1 MRRKSFRLY
10 LLVLSLFSFTASLS
24 VDPALAQTCQTL
36 SGLTYG
42 TWVDSTGQTQNLQ
55 LELLLP
61 TGATSPTPLVIWI
74 HGGGW
79 KSGSRLPVPTRASDL
94 CGRGYAVASLDY
106 RLIPNAIWPAQLHD
120 VKGAVRWL
128 RAHAATYNLDPQR
141 FASWGDSAGGHLASM
156 LGTSGGVPSVTI
168 GNETFDLEGTV
179 GGNLG
184 VSSRVQAAVHW
195 YGATDFLQ
203 MRFYPATV
211 NHDSAGSDEG
221 RFIGGGI
228 QDYPERTATANPIT
242 YVTPDDPPFLVMH
255 GTLDKLIPFNQSEL
269 LADAL
274 TAAGVP
280 VVFRPVAGAGHG
292 GSLFNASSAV
302 QTVYAFLDEVL
313 RDAPPAP
320 VPAPAAIAENEI
332 ESGVSTSTSGPVATV
347 TAPDA
352 RAAETGGNP
361 GHFVIALD
369 QIAPAD
375 LTVSYTVTGTATGGT
390 DYTALSGTATISA
403 GGSSVVVNVA
413 PKADDRRETSETV
426 IVTLDA
432 SSSYTLGSI
441 RTASV
446 AILDVTD
453 AARPTVSVSA
463 TDREAAEPSN
473 PGEFIV
479 WRTGS
484 TTNPLTVSLTASG
497 SAQAGSDHTLPQS
510 VTIAAGSDRA
520 VVRLDPVDDFVQES
534 AEAVRLQVVQDAS
547 LYAGPY
553 DQARVALGDDDVPG
567 LPVLSTL
574 AVAPSTVVGGV
585 NATGTVTLSI
595 PAPSGGTVV
604 NLSSANAAA
613 ATVPTSVTVP
623 AGASSATF
631 TIASKPVTSTA
642 TFNLSASYRG
652 VTRTASLTVQAPELS
667 ALTLTPAS
675 VPGGC
680 KTSTGKVTLTGKAA
694 AGGVLV
700 TLTNNNPAAT
710 VPASVTVPAGANS
723 ASFTINTAE
732 VTANQTG
739 TVTATRGGISKSS
752 TLTVRPV
759 GLLSLALSP
768 NPVVG
773 PGQVTGTV
781 TLECPAPSG
790 GVLVALSSSSTA
802 VAQVGTP
809 DLTVPEG
816 ALSATFLVT
825 TADVPAVSTT
835 NIKAVANGSQ
845 KSVKLTVEP

>member
-1 MRRKSFRLY
+1 MRMTSYRLC
-10 LLVLSLFSFTASLS
+10 LLILAFFSFSAGS
-24 VDPALAQTCQTL
+24 VSAQTCQTL

-42 TWVDSTGQTQNLQ
+42 TWVDGTGQTQNLQ

-61 TGATSPTPLVIWI
+61 TGADSPTPLLIWI

-79 KSGSRLPVPTRASDL
+79 KSGSRLPIPTRAADL

-106 RLIPNAIWPAQLHD
+106 RLMPNAIWPAQLHD

-128 RAHAATYNLDPQR
+128 RAHASTYNLDPQR
-141 FASWGDSAGGHLASM
+141 FGAWGESAGGHLTAM
-156 LGTSGGVPSVTI
+156 LATSGSVPSVTI

-184 VSSRVQAAVHW
+184 VSSRLQAAVDW

-221 RFIGGGI
+221 RFIGGSV
-228 QDYPERTATANPIT
+228 QDFPERTATANPIT

-269 LADAL
+269 LVDAL
-274 TAAGVP
+274 NAAGVR
-280 VVFRPVAGAGHG
+280 VDFRPVPGAGHG
-292 GSLFNASSAV
+292 GSPFTLSSLNP
-302 QTVYAFLDEVL
+302 TVYAFLDEVL
-313 RDAPPAP
+313 RDGP
-320 VPAPAAIAENEI
+320 VPAAPAPAPALL
-332 ESGVSTSTSGPVATV
+332 ESEGAASTTGPVASV

-361 GHFVIALD
+361 GHFVIALN

-375 LTVSYTVTGTATGGT
+375 LAVSYTVTGTATGGT
-390 DYTALSGTATISA
+390 DYTALSGTATIPA

-426 IVTLDA
+426 IVTLGA
-432 SSSYTLGSI
+432 SSSYTVGSPS
-441 RTASV
+441 TASV
-446 AILDVTD
+446 GITDVTD
-453 AARPTVSVSA
+453 PLRPTVSVAA
-463 TDREAAEPSN
+463 TDREATEPLN

-484 TTNPLTVSLTASG
+484 TTNPLTVALTASG

-520 VVRLDPVDDFVQES
+520 VVRLDPVEDYVQES
-534 AEAVRLQVVQDAS
+534 TEAVRLLVVQDAS

-553 DQARVALGDDDVPG
+553 DQARVSIADDDVPG
-567 LPVLSTL
+567 LPALTGL
-574 AVAPSTVVGGV
+574 AVAPATLVGGA

-595 PAPSGGTVV
+595 PAPAGGTVV
-604 NLSSANAAA
+604 SLSVGNPNA
-613 ATVPTSVTVP
+613 ATVPATVTVP

-631 TIASKPVTSTA
+631 TVASKAVASTA
-642 TFNLSASYRG
+642 TTDVSAFYRG
-652 VTRTASLTVQAPELS
+652 VTRTAPLTVQAPELS
-667 ALTLTPAS
+667 ALTLTPS
-675 VPGGC
+675 SLPGGC
-680 KTSTGKVTLTGKAA
+680 KTSTGRVTLTGKAP
-694 AGGVLV
+694 AGGIVV
-700 TLTNNNPAAT
+700 TLTNGNPAAT
-710 VPASVTVPAGANS
+710 VPASVTVAAGANN
-723 ASFTINTAE
+723 ASFTIDTDSVA
-732 VTANQTG
+732 ANQVG
-739 TVTATRGGISKSS
+739 TVTATYGSISKSG

-773 PGQVTGTV
+773 PGQVAGTV
-781 TLECPAPSG
+781 TLECPAPAG
-790 GVLVALSSSSTA
+790 GVAVTLFSSNTA
-802 VAQVGTP
+802 VAQVAP
-809 DLTVPEG
+809 SLTVPQG
-816 ALSATFLVT
+816 ALTATFPVT
-825 TADVPAVSTT
+825 TADVSVLSSA
-835 NIKAVANGSQ
+835 NIKITANGSQ

>member
-1 MRRKSFRLY
+1 MRKKSYRLC
-10 LLVLSLFSFTASLS
+10 LLVLSLFSFSAGE
-24 VDPALAQTCQTL
+24 ALAQTCQTL

-42 TWVDSTGQTQNLQ
+42 TWVDGTGQTQNLQ

-61 TGATSPTPLVIWI
+61 SGAASPASPTPLVIWI

-106 RLIPNAIWPAQLHD
+106 RLVPNAIWPAQLHD

-128 RAHAATYNLDPQR
+128 RAHAAAYNLDPQR
-141 FASWGDSAGGHLASM
+141 FGAWGDSAGGHLAS
-156 LGTSGGVPSVTI
+156 LLATSGGVPSVTI

-221 RFIGGGI
+221 RFIGGSV
-228 QDYPERTATANPIT
+228 QDFPERTATANPIT

-274 TAAGVP
+274 AAAGVP

-292 GSLFNASSAV
+292 GSPFNASSVV

-313 RDAPPAP
+313 RDAPAAP
-320 VPAPAAIAENEI
+320 TPAPAEV
-332 ESGVSTSTSGPVATV
+332 ESEVSASTSGPVATI
-347 TAPDA
+347 TAADA

-369 QIAPAD
+369 QIAPAS
-375 LTVSYTVTGTATGGT
+375 LTVSYTVTGTAAAGT
-390 DYTALSGTATISA
+390 DYTALSGTATIPA

-413 PKADDRRETSETV
+413 PKADDRREASETV
-426 IVTLDA
+426 IVTLAA
-432 SSSYTLGSI
+432 SPSYTLGSP

-446 AILDVTD
+446 AIADVSD

-484 TTNPLTVSLTASG
+484 TTNPLTVTLTANG
-497 SAQAGSDHTLPQS
+497 SAQSGSDHTLPQT
-510 VTIAAGSDRA
+510 VTLAAGSDRA

-534 AEAVRLQVVQDAS
+534 AESVRLQVVQDAS
-547 LYAGPY
+547 IYAGPY
-553 DQARVALGDDDVPG
+553 DQARVEIGDDDVPG
-567 LPVLSTL
+567 LPALTTL
-574 AVAPSTVVGGV
+574 AVSPTSVAGGV

-604 NLSSANAAA
+604 SLSSANTAA
-613 ATVPTSVTVP
+613 ATVPASVTVP
-623 AGASSATF
+623 AGSSSAPF
-631 TIASKPVTSTA
+631 TIVSKPVASTV

-652 VTRTASLTVQAPELS
+652 VTRTAPLTVQAPELS
-667 ALTLTPAS
+667 GLTLTPAS

-680 KTSTGKVTLTGKAA
+680 KTSTGKVTLTGKAP
-694 AGGVLV
+694 AGGVVV
-700 TLTNNNPAAT
+700 TLTNTNPAAT
-710 VPASVTVPAGANS
+710 VPASVTVPAGANN
-723 ASFTINTAE
+723 ASFTINTTA
-732 VTANQTG
+732 VTASESG
-739 TVTATRGGISKSS
+739 TITASRGSVSKSGN
-752 TLTVRPV
+752 LTVRPV
-759 GLLSLALSP
+759 GLLTLALSP
-768 NPVVG
+768 NPVTG

-790 GVLVALSSSSTA
+790 GVAVALSSSSTA
-802 VAQVGTP
+802 VAQVGSP
-809 DLTVPEG
+809 SLTVPAG

-825 TADVPAVSTT
+825 TADVSAVSTA
-835 NIKAVANGSQ
+835 NIKAVANGTQ
-845 KSVKLTVEP
+845 KTVKLTVNP

>member
-1 MRRKSFRLY
+1 M
-10 LLVLSLFSFTASLS
+10 
-24 VDPALAQTCQTL
+24 
-36 SGLTYG
+36 
-42 TWVDSTGQTQNLQ
+42 
-55 LELLLP
+55 
-61 TGATSPTPLVIWI
+61 IWI

-106 RLIPNAIWPAQLHD
+106 RLVPNAIWPAQLHD

-141 FASWGDSAGGHLASM
+141 FGTWGDSAGGHLASM
-156 LGTSGGVPSVTI
+156 LATSGGVASVTI

-203 MRFYPATV
+203 MRFYPATS
-211 NHDSAGSDEG
+211 NHDSPGSDEG

-269 LADAL
+269 LVDAL

-292 GSLFNASSAV
+292 GSPFLASSVV

-320 VPAPAAIAENEI
+320 AAIAEEEI
-332 ESGVSTSTSGPVATV
+332 ASSVSPSTNGPVATV

-369 QIAPAD
+369 QIAPSN
-375 LTVSYTVTGTATGGT
+375 LTVSYAVTGTATGGT
-390 DYTALSGTATISA
+390 DYTALSGTATIPA

-426 IVTLDA
+426 IVTLGA
-432 SSSYTLGSI
+432 SSSYALGSP

-446 AILDVTD
+446 AIADVTD
-453 AARPTVSVSA
+453 ATRPTVSVSA

-520 VVRLDPVDDFVQES
+520 VVRLDPADDFVQEG
-534 AEAVRLQVVQDAS
+534 AEAVRLQVLQDAS
-547 LYAGPY
+547 FYAGPY
-553 DQARVALGDDDVPG
+553 DQARVAIGDDDVAG
-567 LPVLSTL
+567 LPALSTL
-574 AVAPSTVVGGV
+574 TAAPSTVVGGV
-585 NATGTVTLSI
+585 NATGTVTLSS

-604 NLSSANAAA
+604 SLSSANTAA
-613 ATVPTSVTVP
+613 ATVPASVTVP

-631 TIASKPVTSTA
+631 TVASKPVASTV

-652 VTRTASLTVQAPELS
+652 VTRMASLTVQAPELS
-667 ALTLTPAS
+667 ALTLTPSS

-680 KTSTGKVTLTGKAA
+680 KTSTGKVTLTGKAP

-739 TVTATRGGISKSS
+739 TVAATRGGVSKSG
-752 TLTVRPV
+752 TLTVRPA
-759 GLLSLALSP
+759 GLLTLALSP

-790 GVLVALSSSSTA
+790 GVVVALSSSSTT

-809 DLTVPEG
+809 DLTVPAG
-816 ALSATFLVT
+816 ALSATFQVT
-825 TADVPAVSTT
+825 TADVAAVSTT
-835 NIKAVANGSQ
+835 NVKAVANGSQ